1 MLHQRRVTTGTAK
14 IALLAATGAV
24 TALAARES
32 YGSGVSSAAMHS
44 PLDVISVAGCV
55 ALGANLS
62 NLFDLRPGRALKV
75 ALIAS
80 LPFSL
85 AQSGGAPILAGVAS
99 AAMAC
104 LPVDLAERAMLG
116 DTGANPTGALTG
128 LGLAMSTGPRGRWLL
143 LTGMLALTV
152 ASEAVSFSRAIRAVA
167 PLRWLDDVG
176 RREPA

>member
-1 MLHQRRVTTGTAK
+1 VH
-14 IALLAATGAV
+14 
-24 TALAARES
+24 
-32 YGSGVSSAAMHS
+32 SS
-44 PLDVISVAGCV
+44 LDVISVAGCV

-62 NLFDLRPGRALKV
+62 NLFDLRPGRALKIV
-75 ALIAS
+75 LAAS

-85 AQSGGAPILAGVAS
+85 AQSGGAPVLAGVAS

-128 LGLAMSTGPRGRWLL
+128 LGLAMSAGPRGRWLL

-152 ASEAVSFSRAIRAVA
+152 ASEAVSFSRVIHAVA